1 MTTKSNLLFL
11 FVVGFLLFSCQEKSG
26 SQQNEKSSTGE
37 QEIIYPEMAE
47 GFYFEDHGSF
57 EEMVLLDLTGDTTE
71 QRWILFPKE
80 EKLPD
85 SLKDELVLRTPLQNI
100 ACLSTTHTSM
110 IAKLNALDQIGGMAY
125 ADYVLNADV
134 KAHLEQEK
142 IKSLSGAQ
150 GIDQEQ
156 LIALDPDAFFI
167 YPYER
172 MNTEKLESAGI
183 PCVDIAEYQ
192 EGHPLGRAEWLKV
205 FGKLLG
211 KEQEADSVFASIKSR
226 YEELKSKAALA
237 STIPS
242 VFTGSYSNGT
252 WYAPTG
258 DSFISVF
265 LQDAGANYI
274 FREAEGRDNLTLDF
288 ETLYNKAYETD
299 FWGKVVHEE
308 GDLTLEKVRENDPR
322 LTTIKAFE
330 EKQIFYCNTAE
341 ADYFGDGVVEPE
353 LILED
358 LIAIFHPNYV
368 EGHTPKYFQL
378 IEE

>member
-1 MTTKSNLLFL
+1 MTTKSNLLLF
-11 FVVGFLLFSCQEKSG
+11 FVVGFLLFSCTENADS
-26 SQQNEKSSTGE
+26 NEIENPDAAGLKTIRP
-37 QEIIYPEMAE
+37 EIAE
-47 GFYFEDHGSF
+47 GFYFQNHGSY
-57 EEMVLLDLTGDTTE
+57 EELVLLDLTGDTTE
-71 QRWILFPKE
+71 QRWILFPKDGE
-80 EKLPD
+80 LPD
-85 SLKDELVLRTPLQNI
+85 SLKDERVLRTPLQNI

-125 ADYVLNADV
+125 ADYVLNPEV
-134 KAHLEQEK
+134 KTHLEQEK
-142 IKSLSGAQ
+142 IKSLSGAN

-211 KEQEADSVFASIKSR
+211 KEQEADSVFLAIKKR
-226 YEELKSKAALA
+226 YESLKSKVASS

-242 VFTGSYSNGT
+242 VFTGSYSNGN

-258 DSFISVF
+258 DSFIAVF
-265 LQDAGANYI
+265 LRDAGANYI

-368 EGHTPKYFQL
+368 EDHIPKYFQL